1 MFIYIPILGAIA
13 LASGTIFEKIILR
26 KKEIDIKK
34 YQTLSFLSII
44 LVMLPFIYFFWK
56 TTPEALETKN
66 IIIFGLVI
74 ISSIIANLFTFYSMK
89 WEKVSNIQPA
99 RILEPLF
106 IVLLAITFS
115 FFVSENLYE
124 RNLKIIIPALIAGI
138 ALVFANLKKDQISI
152 NKYILSA
159 VLGSFF
165 FALELVI
172 SRLILDFY
180 SPVSFYFL
188 RCSAIFFI
196 SLIIFRP
203 KLRNTNKKTLLII
216 LLTGLIWFVYRVV
229 IYYGYLN
236 YGVIFTTLMIM
247 LGPIFIYLFA
257 YKFLKEKLNW
267 KNIIASIIIL
277 LCVLYTLLI

>member
-13 LASGTIFEKIILR
+13 LATGTIFEKIIL
-26 KKEIDIKK
+26 KKKQIKITQ

-44 LVMLPFIYFFWK
+44 LAMLPFIYFFWK
-56 TTPEALETKN
+56 ITPEALEIKN
-66 IIIFGLVI
+66 LIIFLLVI
-74 ISSIIANLFTFYSMK
+74 ISSLTANLFAFYSLK

-99 RILEPLF
+99 RILESLF
-106 IVLLAITFS
+106 IVLLALIFS
-115 FFVSENLYE
+115 FFINPNLYE
-124 RNLKIIIPALIAGI
+124 RNLNIIIPAVIAGM
-138 ALVFANLKKDQISI
+138 ALVFSNIKKDNLEF
-152 NKYILSA
+152 NKYVISA

-188 RCSAIFFI
+188 RCCAVFVLSIV
-196 SLIIFRP
+196 IFRP
-203 KLRNTNKKTLLII
+203 KITNVDKKTFGII
-216 LLTGLIWFVYRVV
+216 FLTGFIWFIYRVV

-236 YGVIFTTLMIM
+236 YGIIFTTLMVM
-247 LGPIFIYLFA
+247 LGPIFIYFFA

-267 KNIIASIIIL
+267 KNIISAIIII
-277 LCVLYTLLI
+277 LCVLYASLA